1 MAQAEHA
8 DNPYS
13 SPADLGYQ
21 GNQSSETGKL
31 IFKTFKYTGF
41 TLVLLVLLQLFNIV
55 GFFYYRRVENQPL
68 QNPVRVV
75 RNSNHELELADG
87 RVITN
92 YFAGDHLADVVKR
105 TGSDEVEIVASE
117 IGEDFVE
124 VMAKDHHFI
133 CGIGGPMFTIPLF
146 PIRTPRYDRV
156 RVGFGDVAGIKSV
169 AAAP

>member
-1 MAQAEHA
+1 MPVDRT

-13 SPADLGYQ
+13 SPSDLGFQ

-31 IFKTFKYTGF
+31 IYRTVKYTGF
-41 TLVLLVLLQLFNIV
+41 ALILLVLAQLFNIV

-87 RVITN
+87 RVIAN
-92 YFAGDHLADVVKR
+92 YFDGDRLADVVKR
-105 TGSDEVEIVASE
+105 TGSNEVEILPSE

-133 CGIGGPMFTIPLF
+133 CGIGGPMFTIPVF
-146 PIRTPRYDRV
+146 PVRTPRYDRV
-156 RVGFGDVAGIKSV
+156 RVGFGDVAGAKTV
-169 AAAP
+169 ATAP